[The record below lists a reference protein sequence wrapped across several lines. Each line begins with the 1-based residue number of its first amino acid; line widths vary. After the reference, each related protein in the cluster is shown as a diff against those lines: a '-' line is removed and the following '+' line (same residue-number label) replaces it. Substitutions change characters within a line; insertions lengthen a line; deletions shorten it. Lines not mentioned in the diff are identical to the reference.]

1 MPDLDIHYEDPDILV
16 INKPPGLLS
25 VPGRGEDKYDSVQS
39 RCREIAPE
47 AMAAHRLDM
56 ATGGLLLI
64 AKHKAAERHYK
75 QEFAARRVEKRYIA
89 VVHGTIAD
97 DHGDIHYPL
106 ITDWE
111 RRPRQ
116 KIDYEHGKNAHTGYQ
131 VLVVE
136 NGNSRV
142 ALTPHTGRSHQL
154 RVHLAAIG
162 HPILGDEF
170 YADEESPAAPRLLLH
185 AETLAVANLHGTLQ
199 RFHLA
204 PAF

>member
-1 MPDLDIHYEDPDILV
+1 MNLDIHYEDPDIYV
-16 INKPPGLLS
+16 INKPAGLLS
-25 VPGRGEDKYDSVQS
+25 VPGRGDDKYDSVQS
-39 RCREIAPE
+39 RCQEFAPA

-56 ATGGLLLI
+56 ATSGLLLI

-89 VVHGTIAD
+89 VVHGSLAD
-97 DHGDIHYPL
+97 DRGDIEYPL

-116 KIDYEHGKNAHTGYQ
+116 KICYEHGKTAHTSYE
-131 VLVVE
+131 VLARD
-136 NGNSRV
+136 GATTRV

-170 YADEESPAAPRLLLH
+170 YADEHLPPAPRLMLH
-185 AETLAVANLHGTLQ
+185 AETLAAANLHGIWQT
-199 RFHLA
+199 FHLA
-204 PAF
+204 APF

>member
-1 MPDLDIHYEDPDILV
+1 MPLDIHYEDPDIYV
-16 INKPPGLLS
+16 INKPAGLLS
-25 VPGRGEDKYDSVQS
+25 VPGRGEEKYDSVQS
-39 RCREIAPE
+39 RCQAFAPA

-56 ATGGLLLI
+56 ATSGLLLI

-75 QEFAARRVEKRYIA
+75 QQFAARRVEKRYIA
-89 VVHGTIAD
+89 VVHGNIAD
-97 DHGDIHYPL
+97 DRGDIEYPL

-116 KIDYEHGKNAHTGYQ
+116 KICYEHGKTAHTSYK
-131 VLVVE
+131 VLARD
-136 NGNSRV
+136 GATTRV

-170 YADEESPAAPRLLLH
+170 YADEHLPPAPRLMLH
-185 AETLAVANLHGTLQ
+185 AETLAAANLHGIWQT
-199 RFHLA
+199 FHLA
-204 PAF
+204 APF

>member
-1 MPDLDIHYEDPDILV
+1 MNLDIHYEDPDIYV
-16 INKPPGLLS
+16 INKPAGLLS
-25 VPGRGEDKYDSVQS
+25 VPGRGDDKYDSVQS
-39 RCREIAPE
+39 RCQAFAPA

-56 ATGGLLLI
+56 ATSGLLLI

-89 VVHGTIAD
+89 VVHGNIAA
-97 DHGDIHYPL
+97 DHGDIEYPL

-116 KIDYEHGKNAHTGYQ
+116 KICYEHGKAAHTSYE
-131 VLVVE
+131 VLARD
-136 NGNSRV
+136 GATTRV

-170 YADEESPAAPRLLLH
+170 YADENPPAAPRLLLH
-185 AETLAVANLHGTLQ
+185 AETLAAANLHGILQ
-199 RFHLA
+199 RFHLN

>member
-1 MPDLDIHYEDPDILV
+1 
-16 INKPPGLLS
+16 
-25 VPGRGEDKYDSVQS
+25 
-39 RCREIAPE
+39 
-47 AMAAHRLDM
+47 MAAHRLDM
-56 ATGGLLLI
+56 ATSGLLLI

-89 VVHGTIAD
+89 VVHGDIGSDA
-97 DHGDIHYPL
+97 GDIEYPL

-116 KIDYEHGKNAHTGYQ
+116 KICYQHGKAAHTSYQ
-131 VLVVE
+131 VLAR
-136 NGNSRV
+136 NGTTTRV

-170 YADEESPAAPRLLLH
+170 YAEENPPAAPRLLLH
-185 AETLAVANLHGTLQ
+185 AETLAVANLHGILQ

>member
-1 MPDLDIHYEDPDILV
+1 MPLDIHYEDPDIYV
-16 INKPPGLLS
+16 INKPAGLLS
-25 VPGRGEDKYDSVQS
+25 VPGRGEEKYDSVQS
-39 RCREIAPE
+39 RCQAFAPA

-56 ATGGLLLI
+56 ATSGLLLI

-89 VVHGTIAD
+89 VVHGSLAD
-97 DHGDIHYPL
+97 DRGDIEYPL

-116 KIDYEHGKNAHTGYQ
+116 KICYEHGKTAHTSYK
-131 VLVVE
+131 VLARD
-136 NGNSRV
+136 GATTRV

-170 YADEESPAAPRLLLH
+170 YADEHLPPAPRLMLH
-185 AETLAVANLHGTLQ
+185 AETLAAANLHGIWQT
-199 RFHLA
+199 FHLA
-204 PAF
+204 APF